1 MTQNNAV
8 SSMQRDKE
16 ISTAMRD
23 GCQVT
28 SQQQTSIA
36 VALLT
41 TQIRDAEFFSAQL
54 SSTSSIMHAAE
65 V

>member
-1 MTQNNAV
+1 
-8 SSMQRDKE
+8 MQRDKE